1 MIFPRQLLTATSVA
15 ATVVLLTS
23 CATLPTNN
31 APQALRTF
39 DAATEMPT
47 EMGPEPDAEADL
59 LLRDFYVASA
69 HPVSDYAAARSYLT
83 ADANGQWNPENG
95 PLIVDRLN
103 ITATA
108 GGDANERAFTIRGR
122 LVGRLSDGG
131 AYETDNA
138 AYEATIVM
146 TRVDGQWRV
155 SSLPEEIV
163 IERTELLNHYE
174 PHDLF
179 FYNSNGRTLIPDRRW
194 VYSSRDQSLDTV
206 LISMLMEGPSEK
218 IAPATATADASASGH
233 AFSGYNNGVYT
244 FTGFQDFDA
253 DERLRFG
260 AQLTW
265 TLSYAGLPGPYPVA
279 LDDAPVADGYEE
291 LTTEDFADL
300 NPRLATTKVAPLYA
314 LTEGRVLSVVASEAS
329 PVEGQLGTMG
339 DIAAAD
345 ITSEGAAAAVRR
357 QGNEMALLVG
367 RVDGPMQE
375 ILRADS
381 LTRPSFGRPSSG
393 IWTVTGGDTVVR
405 VSQSTAS
412 GEFVE
417 SEVDTSQLS
426 EENRHMSELQV
437 SPSGARVA
445 MLSEGRLFVGIVATQ
460 SNDVPAIVN
469 VEEYAVELDG
479 SSLAVE
485 WNPDGSLV
493 VGTANPDTP
502 VWRVELDGSVVT
514 PLPASNIVAPVVA
527 VAASPSTV
535 YATDGMAMRQLSAD
549 GISTGSSWRDIP
561 GLRGVRSAPIVAN

>member
-1 MIFPRQLLTATSVA
+1 MMFPRSLLGATSVA
-15 ATVVLLTS
+15 ACVALLCA

-47 EMGPEPDAEADL
+47 ELEPEVDAEADL

-83 ADANGQWNPENG
+83 GDANDRWHPEAG

-103 ITATA
+103 ITAKA
-108 GGDANERAFTIRGR
+108 GGDSNQRSFTIRGR
-122 LVGRLSDGG
+122 LVGRLSEGG
-131 AYETDNA
+131 AYSTENA

-146 TRVDGQWRV
+146 ARVDGQWRV
-155 SSLPEEIV
+155 AALPEEVV
-163 IERTELLNHYE
+163 IERTELLNHFE

-179 FYNSNGRTLIPDRRW
+179 FYRETGKTLIPDRRW
-194 VYSSRDQSLDTV
+194 VYAGRQQNLDTV

-218 IAPATATADASASGH
+218 LAPAIVGFDDSGVE
-233 AFSGYNNGVYT
+233 FTGLTNGTYT
-244 FTGFQDFDA
+244 FTGFQDSDQ
-253 DERLRFG
+253 DDRLRFG
-260 AQLTW
+260 AQLVW
-265 TLSYAGLPGPYPVA
+265 TLSYAGIPGPYSA
-279 LDDAPVADGYEE
+279 MIDNAPVAEGYEE

-314 LTEGRVLSVVASEAS
+314 LTDGRVFSVVASEAA
-329 PVEGQLGTMG
+329 PVVGQLGNMG

-345 ITSEGAAAAVRR
+345 VTAEGAAAAVRR
-357 QGNEMALLVG
+357 RGDDMSLLVG
-367 RVDGPMQE
+367 RIDGQMQE
-375 ILRADS
+375 VLSASS
-381 LTRPSFGRPSSG
+381 LTRPSFGRAATG
-393 IWTVTGGDTVVR
+393 VWAVAGGDTVIR
-405 VSQSTAS
+405 VIQSSAS

-417 SEVDTSQLS
+417 TEVDTSQL
-426 EENRHMSELQV
+426 EGVVGEISELQV

-445 MLSEGRLFVGIVATQ
+445 LLSEGRLFVGVVTLQA
-460 SNDVPAIVN
+460 NDVPAIVN
-469 VEEYAVELDG
+469 IEEYAVDLDG

-485 WNPDGSLV
+485 WSPDGSLV

-502 VWRVELDGSVVT
+502 VWRVALDGSVVA

-527 VAASPSTV
+527 VAASSSTV
-535 YATDGMAMRQLSAD
+535 YATDAMAMRQLSAD
-549 GISTGSSWRDIP
+549 GIATASSWRDIP

>member
-1 MIFPRQLLTATSVA
+1 MMFSRRLLTATSLA
-15 ATVVLLTS
+15 SSLLLLS
-23 CATLPTNN
+23 ACATLPTNT

-39 DAATEMPT
+39 DAATEVPT

-83 ADANGQWNPENG
+83 PDADRQWHPENG

-122 LVGRLSDGG
+122 IVGRLSG
-131 AYETDNA
+131 AGAFETDNA

-146 TRVDGQWRV
+146 SRIDGQWRV

-179 FYNSNGRTLIPDRRW
+179 FYNGSGRSLIPDRRW
-194 VYSSRDQSLDTV
+194 VYASRDQGLDTV

-218 IAPATATADASASGH
+218 IAPATADTAGSGRTFSGH
-233 AFSGYNNGVYT
+233 NDNVYT
-244 FTGFQDFDA
+244 FTGFQDLDPE
-253 DERLRFG
+253 ERLRFG

-265 TLSYAGLPGPYPVA
+265 TLSYAGLPGPYAVA
-279 LDDAPVADGYEE
+279 IDDAPVAEGYEE

-314 LTEGRVLSVVASEAS
+314 LTEGRVLSVVASEAA
-329 PVEGQLGTMG
+329 PVEGQLGSMG

-357 QGNEMALLVG
+357 QGNDMALLVG
-367 RVDGPMQE
+367 RVDGQMQE
-375 ILRADS
+375 VMRAES
-381 LTRPSFGRPSSG
+381 LTRPSYGRPGSG
-393 IWTVTGGDTVVR
+393 IWTVTGGDTVIR

-417 SEVDTSQLS
+417 SEVDTSQLA
-426 EENRHMSELQV
+426 EANRHMSELQV
-437 SPSGARVA
+437 SPSGGRVA
-445 MLSEGRLFVGIVATQ
+445 MLSEGRLFVGVVATQ
-460 SNDVPAIVN
+460 NNDVPAIVN

-479 SSLAVE
+479 SSLTVE
-485 WNPDGSLV
+485 WNPDGSMI

-514 PLPASNIVAPVVA
+514 PLPANNVVAPVVA
-527 VAASPSTV
+527 VAASPSTI
-535 YATDGMAMRQLSAD
+535 YATDAMAMRQLSAD
-549 GISTGSSWRDIP
+549 GITTGSSWRDIP